1 MNAFT
6 PRLDILAEAQ
16 RGLWPELAQVP
27 AEFTL
32 YGGTAIALQ
41 LGHRRS
47 VDFDF
52 FSSQPFDPH
61 ELQESIP
68 FLADATVELS
78 KANTLTVFVDRGK
91 RVAVSFFGLPWLRSL
106 RLPWV
111 CADNGLKVAS
121 LLDLAAT
128 KASTVQGPAE
138 AKDYLDIYALMT
150 LGGIASTEMLKAAG
164 ALYGRP
170 FSPLATLKALSHFDD
185 GDLRTLPAHVKSALA
200 TAAHKA
206 GLPPPSIPPGV
217 REEPATYAVRMAKG
231 IIDPQSWAYWNS
243 VMGRFPPPPLPVRRF
258 PDGTVGPET
267 AGRTADSVAR
277 FLRPP
282 E

>member
-41 LGHRRS
+41 LGHRQS

-128 KASTVQGPAE
+128 KASAVQGPAE

-150 LGGIASTEMLKAAG
+150 LGGIAPTEMLKAAG
-164 ALYGRP
+164 ASTAGLSARSRPSRP
-170 FSPLATLKALSHFDD
+170 FHTSMTGISGRCRHMSSPRSRPRPTKLACRRHRSHP
-185 GDLRTLPAHVKSALA
+185 GSAR
-200 TAAHKA
+200 
-206 GLPPPSIPPGV
+206 S
-217 REEPATYAVRMAKG
+217 RRRM
-231 IIDPQSWAYWNS
+231 
-243 VMGRFPPPPLPVRRF
+243 R
-258 PDGTVGPET
+258 
-267 AGRTADSVAR
+267 
-277 FLRPP
+277 
-282 E
+282 